1 MIKTFLNYYIFYV
14 IINTNIVQEYVY
26 ERTTTNG
33 SQRHGLRPNY
43 VNPDKGFGVKLWLLN
58 YY

>member
-43 VNPDKGFGVKLWLLN
+43 VNPDKKGFGVKL
-58 YY
+58 